1 MADDVAQPTENR
13 PSERPSWTA
22 PGYYGHGEA
31 TQTIGSVAAPLL
43 AGFGVAMI
51 GLILTAAPQLLRW
64 PEWAMVALSV
74 SVVLL
79 LACVQFTFRAR
90 RRWSTPSEIEQ
101 WWPDANED
109 YRRTRLYQEQAADR
123 EVFGQWTRLA
133 RWSYDLGIVA
143 LLTALSLL
151 LAPAAG
157 SQGANERWVTA
168 GIFAACALAEA
179 VWIATDHLRDT
190 S

>member
-1 MADDVAQPTENR
+1 MADDVPRSTETR
-13 PSERPSWTA
+13 PSELFYWSP

-64 PEWAMVALSV
+64 PEWVMVPLAV
-74 SVVLL
+74 SVALL
-79 LACVQFTFRAR
+79 LACVQFSFRAR

-101 WWPDANED
+101 WWPDATEG
-109 YRRTRLYQEQAADR
+109 YRQKRMRDEQRADKGAFDR
-123 EVFGQWTRLA
+123 WTKLA
-133 RWSYDLGIVA
+133 RWTYDLGIVA
-143 LLTALSLL
+143 LLIALSLL
-151 LAPAAG
+151 LAPAPG
-157 SQGANERWVTA
+157 SEGPNERWFTV
-168 GIFAACALAEA
+168 GIFAVCALGEA
-179 VWIATDHLRDT
+179 AWIAADHLRGA